1 MIPSSYRG
9 GFFILD
15 SLGNLL
21 LVLISSKVKVNKKY
35 KRAKVKLP
43 TPNSYFKPET
53 AMKRIY
59 LIDTIISKLKK

>member
-1 MIPSSYRG
+1 M
-9 GFFILD
+9 LD
-15 SLGNLL
+15 SLGDLS
-21 LVLISSKVKVNKKY
+21 LVLVFSKAKVNKKY

-43 TPNSYFKPET
+43 TPSSYFKPEI